1 MVVEKIQVKLREI
14 MTDYPV
20 NLPKTNFPMKADLP
34 RREPKMLEFWEKIN
48 LYQSFAN
55 PQNSRGKFILHDGPP
70 YANGEIHLG
79 HAFNKSLK
87 DIINKAKLIEGYS
100 VPYVPGWDCHGLP
113 IELNVEKK
121 IGKAGVKVPVD
132 KFIDECR
139 KYAASQIQVQMK
151 AFKRLGVI
159 GDWENHY
166 STMNFKYEAN
176 IVRALGR
183 ITSEGYLTRGYKTV
197 HWCIACGSAL
207 AEAEVEY
214 QDKTSPAIDVRFH
227 VVNPEKIGVSEDV
240 SIPIW
245 TTTPWTLPANEAVA
259 LHPKLKY
266 VLVTCATL
274 NEHFILL
281 EDLLEIVMQ
290 RYGESNYKVEK
301 TFSGEELQVL
311 QLKHP
316 FLTDKIVPVI
326 LGDHVTVDVG
336 TGAVH
341 TAPAHGQ
348 EDYAIGVH
356 YKLPINNPVGP
367 NGKFLS
373 STQFFAGLDVFAAN
387 PQVIELLKEKGNLIH
402 ADTLQHSYPHCW
414 RHKTPLIFRATEQWF
429 ITMDTTTTG
438 KKSLRALAEE
448 AIEKVEWLPAQ
459 GKNSIKSMV
468 GQRPDWCISRQ
479 RFWGLPI
486 ALFIHKETGK
496 VHPEMSRLINDV
508 IAPNIEKNGLTY
520 WHNID
525 PINFLKEHAKSADA
539 EKYEKVTDSLD
550 VWFNSGVSHF
560 SVLSEREELQFPA
573 DLYVEG
579 SDQYRGWFQSSLLT
593 SLAMNG
599 QAPYK
604 TVVTHGF
611 CVDAKGHKMSKS
623 LGNVVDPKQ
632 VIDKH
637 GADVLRLWVAS
648 TYLHDDLAAGDEIF
662 ARNIDMYRMIRNTVR
677 FLLGNLS
684 DFVVERDLVSPEKML
699 SLDRFAVNRVLA
711 FAKNARDHY
720 NSYQFHV
727 ACGGLQR
734 LLTSDISGFYFSVI
748 KDRLYTMASGSLGRR
763 SAQTALF
770 HILQILVRLIA
781 PILSFTAEEIWQEM
795 RLIGNAVDKE
805 TVFMARWDEVVTESD
820 FDLSR
825 DEIGVGDWGYI
836 QLIRTEVN
844 KELEKL
850 RANSVI
856 GSSLEANVNLYI
868 DDKMFPVLAKLKD
881 DLRFIL
887 ITSSATIA
895 DISQAPNDAAVTG
908 IAGLKLVAL
917 PSSHQKCSRCWHYR
931 EDVGSNKEHPELC
944 SRCVD
949 NLFGSGEVRFF
960 A

>member
-1 MVVEKIQVKLREI
+1 

-48 LYQSFAN
+48 LYQSFAY
-55 PQNSRGKFILHDGPP
+55 PKDSRGKFILHDGPP

-79 HAFNKSLK
+79 HAFNKTLK
-87 DIINKAKLIEGYS
+87 DIINKAKLLEGYS

-132 KFIDECR
+132 QFIDECR

-166 STMNFKYEAN
+166 STMNFKYEAD
-176 IVRALGR
+176 IVRALSHIVDAGFVA
-183 ITSEGYLTRGYKTV
+183 RGHKSV

-214 QDKTSPAIDVRFH
+214 KDKTSPAIDVRFP
-227 VVNPEKIGVSEDV
+227 VVNPEKIGVSRV
-240 SIPIW
+240 SVPIW

-259 LHPKLKY
+259 VHPKLKY
-266 VLVTCATL
+266 ALVRCVTL
-274 NEHFILL
+274 NEHFIIL
-281 EDLLEIVMQ
+281 EDLLAAVMK
-290 RYGESNYKVEK
+290 RYGESDYQVEK
-301 TFSGEELQVL
+301 VFRGEELQEL

-316 FLTDKIVPVI
+316 FLVDKIVPVI
-326 LGDHVTVDVG
+326 LGDHVTVDTG

-348 EDYAIGVH
+348 EDHAIGLQ
-356 YKLPINNPVGP
+356 YKLPVNNPVGP
-367 NGKFLS
+367 NGKFLN
-373 STQFFAGLDVFAAN
+373 STRFFADMNVFDAN
-387 PQVIELLKEKGNLIH
+387 PQVIAVLREYGNLIH
-402 ADTLQHSYPHCW
+402 SDTLQHSYPHCW

-429 ITMDTTTTG
+429 ITMDNTTTG
-438 KKSLRALAEE
+438 KKSLRTIAEE

-459 GKNSIKSMV
+459 GKNSINSMV
-468 GQRPDWCISRQ
+468 MQRPDWCISRQ

-486 ALFIHKETGK
+486 ALFTHKDTGK
-496 VHPEMSRLINDV
+496 VHPEMFRLINDV
-508 IAPNIEKNGLTY
+508 IAPGIEKAGLTY
-520 WHNID
+520 WHKVD
-525 PINFLKEHAKSADA
+525 PVSFLKEHASGTDV

-560 SVLSEREELQFPA
+560 SVLKQRSELQYPA

-593 SLAMNG
+593 SLAMTE

-623 LGNVVDPKQ
+623 LGNVVDPRQ
-632 VIDKH
+632 VVDKY

-662 ARNIDMYRMIRNTVR
+662 ARVIDMYRMIRNTTR
-677 FLLGNLS
+677 FLLGNLC
-684 DFVVERDLVSPEKML
+684 DFAAPGDLLAPEKML
-699 SLDRFAVNRVLA
+699 SLDRFAVGRFLSLA
-711 FAKNARDHY
+711 KSTREHY
-720 NSYQFHV
+720 SSYQFHL
-727 ACGGLQR
+727 ACSSLQR
-734 LLTSDISGFYFSVI
+734 MLTSEISGFYFSVI
-748 KDRLYTMASGSLGRR
+748 KDRLYTMAPQSHGRR

-781 PILSFTAEEIWQEM
+781 PVLSFTAEEIWQEM
-795 RLIGNAVDKE
+795 RLAGSVFDHQE
-805 TVFMARWDEVVTESD
+805 SVFMARLDEMVRTSD
-820 FDLSR
+820 FDLTQ
-825 DEIGVGDWGYI
+825 DPITETDWLAI
-836 QLIRTEVN
+836 QNIRTEVN
-844 KELEKL
+844 RELEKL

-856 GSSLEANVNLYI
+856 GSSLEADVHLYA
-868 DDKMFPVLAKLKD
+868 DDKNLPLLAKLKD
-881 DLRFIL
+881 DLRFVL
-887 ITSSATIA
+887 ITSSAAIS
-895 DISQAPNDAAVTG
+895 DITKAPSEAYPTE
-908 IAGLKLVAL
+908 ISGLKLVAL
-917 PSSHQKCSRCWHYR
+917 PSPHKKCSRCWHYR
-931 EDVGSNKEHPELC
+931 EDVGTNKDHPELC

-949 NLFGSGEVRFF
+949 NLFGDGEKRYCC
-960 A
+960 